1 MTNHDPNE
9 RELLMF
15 ADLDGVKLIDP
26 VTFTTSHEE
35 VFIVDERDIDSSPAT
50 RVIRFNGLIV
60 IPATYLND
68 ETEKA
73 YKEQIPKALR
83 HFGLL
88 PDDEEAGEDA

>member
-35 VFIVDERDIDSSPAT
+35 VFVVDERDIDRPAT
-50 RVIRFNGLIV
+50 MVIRFNGLIV

-68 ETEKA
+68 KTEKA

-88 PDDEEAGEDA
+88 PDDEGAGEDD